1 MSSVPRP
8 NAYPGREIVRPMASI
23 SQLAYHRDMA
33 RSSQPKES
41 RHGVEFSSLD
51 TELAEGTGVTKRALV
66 DYLDA
71 VASLMLPA
79 LRDRPL
85 SVIRSTRGQ
94 EAFMQKNL
102 PKHAPDWIERE
113 AMWAESS
120 HRNVDYAVCNDV
132 RTLMW
137 FANQRAVE
145 YHVPLVCLGD
155 LDAPTHLVIDL
166 DPPAGAGFSTAA
178 SAARHVRTA
187 LTEVGLDAAVKAS
200 GAKGVHVV
208 VPIEGA
214 SNEDA
219 SAATRAIAAR
229 SEVLDPGA
237 LTTAFLKDDRGGHV
251 FLDAT
256 RSGLNTIVSVYSP
269 RLRPGAPVSWP
280 VAWDDLDGFDPRD
293 VTIESALVLID
304 GCTPWDTILP
314 APQRLPR
321 ELVAEGNAIPIPRVA
336 AMHEGK
342 RRQAAR
348 GGN

>member
-1 MSSVPRP
+1 
-8 NAYPGREIVRPMASI
+8 MASI

-155 LDAPTHLVIDL
+155 LDAPTRPRDR
-166 DPPAGAGFSTAA
+166 PRPARGRRLLHRSKCGTSCSDGAH
-178 SAARHVRTA
+178 R
-187 LTEVGLDAAVKAS
+187 S
-200 GAKGVHVV
+200 GPRCGG
-208 VPIEGA
+208 EGER
-214 SNEDA
+214 SKR
-219 SAATRAIAAR
+219 RACGRA
-229 SEVLDPGA
+229 
-237 LTTAFLKDDRGGHV
+237 DRGSIERGCQRRHPCDRGSIGSPRPRRADHR
-251 FLDAT
+251 LLEGRSRRT
-256 RSGLNTIVSVYSP
+256 RVPRRHASGLNTIVSVYSP

-280 VAWDDLDGFDPRD
+280 VAG
-293 VTIESALVLID
+293 TTST
-304 GCTPWDTILP
+304 GST
-314 APQRLPR
+314 
-321 ELVAEGNAIPIPRVA
+321 
-336 AMHEGK
+336 
-342 RRQAAR
+342 R
-348 GGN
+348 GT